1 MSTMIR
7 SALFSLL
14 LCAFVS
20 CSPQPKTNIVGK
32 WQSLGPVGKGD
43 IMEFIVDGKFVRT
56 YLSQDNGETIRGST
70 IRGRYRF
77 VDSAHIEL
85 ESDFIGDIPIKT
97 MTNVKLGPL
106 LCGFNVREDI
116 LDLTNSDGTVE
127 QLKRLH

>member
-20 CSPQPKTNIVGK
+20 CSPQPKTDIIGK

-43 IMEFIVDGKFVRT
+43 IMEFTLDGKFVRT
-56 YLSQDNGETIRGST
+56 YLSEDNGEIIRGTT

-77 VDSAHIEL
+77 VDSAQFEL
-85 ESDFIGDIPIKT
+85 ESDFADDIPIKT
-97 MTNVKLGPL
+97 MKNVKLDPEV
-106 LCGFNVREDI
+106 CGFKIREDI